1 MRRVVLALVCIA
13 GSVASGAAASTA
25 GSRPAVPEIKTQT
38 HAAVSASRAR
48 VVAMRVVG
56 PNLRNAVRV
65 KAADPAA
72 YLKYRV
78 HRVVDVVNRLTNRQ
92 WLFHSRTFA
101 VVDPSDRVVFS
112 ITITRSGSSERTW
125 WYVRPAL
132 ADCARDISFNVEID
146 PDNAAAACPPNRDR
160 VSAGAG

>member
-1 MRRVVLALVCIA
+1 MRRIVFAFVCIA
-13 GSVASGAAASTA
+13 GLAVSGAATSTT
-25 GSRPAVPEIKTQT
+25 GSRPTVPEIKAQT
-38 HAAVSASRAR
+38 YSAVSASQAS

-56 PNLRNAVRV
+56 PNLRYAVRI

-78 HRVVDVVNRLTNRQ
+78 RRVVDVVNRLTTRN

-101 VVDPSDRVVFS
+101 VVDRSDQVVFS
-112 ITITRSGSSERTW
+112 ITITRRGSNETTR

-132 ADCARDISFNVEID
+132 SDCTRDISFNVEID
-146 PDNAAAACPPNRDR
+146 PDNAAPDCP
-160 VSAGAG
+160 A